1 MSAELNPQAGQP
13 GLPPFPTW
21 PPPSGG
27 YPVTKWE
34 DGPLAGNPAPGRTFP
49 AGSFID
55 GYGTVVTP
63 TRIIGGLGN

>member
-1 MSAELNPQAGQP
+1 MSAEPNPQAT

-34 DGPLAGNPAPGRTFP
+34 DGPLLGNPAPGRTFP

-55 GYGTVVTP
+55 GMGVVITPTVVQT
-63 TRIIGGLGN
+63 IGGGP